1 MSVAHPP
8 AGLHR
13 LPDSQYFAID
23 LPSSSGTKTLLNGT
37 NVHLAAERETP
48 RVETDAFTLGAYLHA
63 LLLDPESISTN
74 FITIGERIDRR
85 TREGKAEW
93 ESVLR
98 RAGISDART
107 VAQAPVRR
115 IVTRPLIAQATAMA
129 QAVRENPAA
138 AQLLNTLSEREITI
152 IGEIGSR
159 PAKAKIDGI
168 VRLAGACIVLDVKT
182 TESASPSDFAA
193 SAARFAYFHQAAFY
207 RRLVEQ
213 HIGVMDDFIIIAVEK
228 KAPYLTAVYRLPF
241 HAIETADRRIDELVE
256 RWWDVAEGDRTGY
269 EPSIQELEPPR
280 WWLGND

>member
-13 LPDSQYFAID
+13 LPDAEYFGID

-37 NVHLAAERETP
+37 NAHLAAERETP
-48 RVETDAFTLGAYLHA
+48 REENEAFTLGAYLHA
-63 LLLDPESISTN
+63 LLLDPESIATN
-74 FITIGERIDRR
+74 FIALGDIDRR
-85 TREGKAEW
+85 TKEGKAEW
-93 ESVLR
+93 ESAQR
-98 RAGISDART
+98 RAGLSGAR
-107 VAQAPVRR
+107 
-115 IVTRPLIAQATAMA
+115 IITRPLVQQATAMA

-138 AQLLNTLSEREITI
+138 ASLLNTLTEREVTI
-152 IGEIGSR
+152 IGDIGGR
-159 PAKAKIDGI
+159 PAKAKVDGI

-182 TESASPSDFAA
+182 TESAAPRDFAA
-193 SAARFAYFHQAAFY
+193 SAAKFGYFHQAAFY

-213 HIGVMDDFIIIAVEK
+213 NVGVMDDFIIIAVEK

-256 RWWDVAEGDRTGY
+256 RWWQVAEGDRTGY
-269 EPSIQELEPPR
+269 ALTIQELEPPR

>member
-13 LPDSQYFAID
+13 LPDAEYFAID

-37 NVHLAAERETP
+37 NAHLAAERETP
-48 RVETDAFTLGAYLHA
+48 REENEAFTLGAYLHA
-63 LLLDPESISTN
+63 LLLDPESIATN
-74 FITIGERIDRR
+74 FIALGDIDRR
-85 TREGKAEW
+85 TKEGKAEW
-93 ESVLR
+93 ESAQR
-98 RAGISDART
+98 RAGLSGAR
-107 VAQAPVRR
+107 
-115 IVTRPLIAQATAMA
+115 IITRPLIDQARAMA

-138 AQLLNTLSEREITI
+138 AQLLNTLSEREVTI
-152 IGEIGSR
+152 IGEIGGR
-159 PAKAKIDGI
+159 HAKAKVDGI
-168 VRLAGACIVLDVKT
+168 IRLAGACIVLDVKT

-193 SAARFAYFHQAAFY
+193 SAAKFAYFHQAAFY

-228 KAPYLTAVYRLPF
+228 KPPYLTAVYRIPSI
-241 HAIETADRRIDELVE
+241 AIETADARIDGLVR

>member
-13 LPDSQYFAID
+13 LPDAEYFAID

-37 NVHLAAERETP
+37 NAHLAAERETP
-48 RVETDAFTLGAYLHA
+48 REENEAFTLGAYLHA
-63 LLLDPESISTN
+63 LLLDPESIATN
-74 FITIGERIDRR
+74 FIALGDIDRR
-85 TREGKAEW
+85 TKEGKAEW
-93 ESVLR
+93 ESAQR
-98 RAGISDART
+98 RAGLSGAR
-107 VAQAPVRR
+107 
-115 IVTRPLIAQATAMA
+115 IITRPLIDQARAMA

-138 AQLLNTLSEREITI
+138 AQLLNTLSEREVTI
-152 IGEIGSR
+152 IGEIGGR
-159 PAKAKIDGI
+159 PAKAKVDGI
-168 VRLAGACIVLDVKT
+168 IRLAGACIVLDVKT

-193 SAARFAYFHQAAFY
+193 SAAKFAYFHQAAFY

-228 KAPYLTAVYRLPF
+228 KPPYLTAVYRIPSI
-241 HAIETADRRIDELVE
+241 AIETADARIDGLVR